1 MSLPTEAEIRA
12 GAKELGLTDKNG
24 NYRQRDRARIAA
36 AVQAA
41 EAEAAKADDPATGN
55 TAEILRRFDNELAEN
70 NILGDA
76 RARILAA
83 AAAHLLET
91 GGLNL
96 RPREEETTP

>member
-1 MSLPTEAEIRA
+1 MSLPTEAEIHA
-12 GAKELGLTDKNG
+12 GAKELGLADENG

-41 EAEAAKADDPATGN
+41 KAEADKADDPAAGN
-55 TAEILRRFDNELAEN
+55 TAEQLARFDLELFER
-70 NILGDA
+70 NIDRESRG
-76 RARILAA
+76 RILAV
-83 AAAHLLET
+83 AAAHLLEI